1 MKTGAF
7 AILASLVAPALFA
20 AEPTVSN
27 VSVLQRWPWN
37 QLVDIDY
44 TLDCDDAADV
54 SVALYEGETKLDV
67 PIMAFSGDVTDV
79 ASGRRRIVFDPRAAG
94 LSAKTYSS
102 VRAELTARPTALY
115 LIIDLTKT
123 KGESGV
129 VTYVTK
135 ADLESG
141 TYGSVATNPVSGVT
155 SIAWTGV
162 TNDAQYATTKYVM
175 RRVAAGTFMMG
186 ANNTKYDKD
195 YNVRTNTVTL
205 SHSFYIG
212 VFETTQSQ
220 WERVMGSN
228 PSYFKTNGST
238 RPVEGITYAQVRG
251 KNADWPTDGY
261 GKADTGTFLQKM
273 CDLTGLTFDLP
284 TFAQWQYASGQT
296 LNKWYNTGVTPPSS
310 DWQTGTAANECARYY
325 GNSGGVPAAPVSDYS
340 IYDTDKGTAS
350 VGSYRCNALGLYDMH
365 GKVWEFLLDYAD
377 DNYDYPEVCT
387 NPVGSALGTYRM
399 WAGGSF
405 NRDGRYLR
413 LAFRGGY
420 SIQLESTNETYKR
433 ESGFRAIVMP

>member
-7 AILASLVAPALFA
+7 AVLASLAASALFA

-27 VSVLQRWPWN
+27 VSVQQRWPWN

-54 SVALYEGETKLDV
+54 SVALYDGETRLDV
-67 PIMAFSGDVTDV
+67 PVMAFSGDVTDV
-79 ASGRRRIVFDPRAAG
+79 ASGRRRIVFDPSAAG

-123 KGESGV
+123 KGDPNV

-135 ADLESG
+135 EDLESG
-141 TYGSVATNPVSGVT
+141 AYGSVVTNPVSGVS

-175 RRVAAGTFMMG
+175 RRVSSGTFMMG
-186 ANNTKYDKD
+186 ANNTKHDKD

-205 SHSFYIG
+205 SRSFYIG

-228 PSYFKTNGST
+228 PSYFTTNGST

-251 KNADWPTDGY
+251 KTAAWPADGY
-261 GKADTGTFLQKM
+261 GKSDEGSFLQKM

-284 TFAQWQYASGQT
+284 TFAQWQYASDQT
-296 LNKWYNTGVTPPSS
+296 VYKWYNTGKTPPSS
-310 DWQTGTAANECARYY
+310 EWQSGADANECARYY

-340 IYDTDKGTAS
+340 IYDTDKGTAC

-365 GKVWEFLLDYAD
+365 GNVWEFLLDYAD
-377 DNYDYPEVCT
+377 DNYDYPKVCAD
-387 NPVGSALGTYRM
+387 PVGPASGTYRM

-405 NRDGRYLR
+405 YRDGRYLR
-413 LAFRGGY
+413 LAFRGEY
-420 SIQLESTNETYKR
+420 SIPLESTNETYKR

>member
-1 MKTGAF
+1 MKTVSF
-7 AILASLVAPALFA
+7 VIASLTASALFA
-20 AEPTVSN
+20 VEPTVSDI
-27 VSVLQRWPWN
+27 SIQQRWPWN

-44 TLDCDDAADV
+44 TLDCDDSADV
-54 SVALYEGETKLDV
+54 SVTLYDGETRLDV

-79 ASGRRRIVFDPRAAG
+79 TSGRRRIVFDPIAAG
-94 LSAKTYSS
+94 LAAATYSS

-123 KGESGV
+123 KGEPGV

-141 TYGSVATNPVSGVT
+141 AYGSVATNPVSGVT

-175 RRVAAGTFMMG
+175 RRVTAGTFMMG
-186 ANNTKYDKD
+186 ANNNAYSDAKS
-195 YNVRTNTVTL
+195 YNLRTNTVTL

-251 KNADWPTDGY
+251 SSATWPTDGY
-261 GKADTGTFLQKM
+261 GKADEGTFLQKM

-296 LNKWYNTGVTPPSS
+296 LTTWYNTGRTPSATN
-310 DWQTGTAANECARYY
+310 WQSGPEAAECARYY
-325 GNSGGVPAAPVSDYS
+325 SNGGNVPTGGDYSDYD
-340 IYDTDKGTAS
+340 IDQGTAC

-365 GKVWEFLLDYAD
+365 GNVWEFLLDY
-377 DNYDYPEVCT
+377 YDGDYAYPEICT
-387 NPVGSALGTYRM
+387 DPVGPSSGSSRM
-399 WAGGSF
+399 WNGGSF
-405 NRDGRYLR
+405 WRNGQYLR

-420 SIQLESTNETYKR
+420 SIPLESTNETYKR